1 MRSSARL
8 GRVQVICFCAVCVLE
23 VLRTPPES
31 AFMKTIGV
39 ITGIS
44 YVSGIDYYKGINE
57 RIAKLLPDGAVM
69 PHNSE
74 MVMVSVDCDVY
85 VRYLKD
91 NDTSGVQEYLAQA
104 AHKLDLV
111 GVDFIVIAS
120 NTAHIC
126 YSYLRERFPKRPILH
141 IVDCVAKVLPKGKVG
156 LLGTEPTMR
165 EGSWIRELLWFIS
178 ERLALHGFE
187 VVVPAKEED
196 RQRCYDIICREL
208 SFEIFSDASR
218 NFFAEMAVE
227 LYQCGADAGVIL
239 GCTEIELL
247 LRQSDVPDVPLHR
260 SAELHIEAAARIQA
274 GADQL
279 EDYDPQVIEA
289 KT

>member
-8 GRVQVICFCAVCVLE
+8 GRVHVICFCAVCVLE
-23 VLRTPPES
+23 VLTGAS

-74 MVMVSVDCDVY
+74 MIMVSVDCDVY

-104 AHKLDLV
+104 AQKLDLV

-126 YSYLRERFPKRPILH
+126 YSYLRQRFPERPILH
-141 IVDCVAKVLPKGKVG
+141 IVDCVAKVLPKGPKGKKVG

-165 EGSWIRELLWFIS
+165 ENSWIR

-196 RQRCYDIICREL
+196 RQRCYDIICQEL

-227 LYQCGADAGVIL
+227 LSRRGADAGVIL

-279 EDYDPQVIEA
+279 EDYDPQQVGEA

>member
-1 MRSSARL
+1 MRSRARL

-23 VLRTPPES
+23 VLQTGDS

-104 AHKLDLV
+104 AQKLDLV

-126 YSYLRERFPKRPILH
+126 YSYLRKRFPERPILH
-141 IVDCVAKVLPKGKVG
+141 IVDCVAKVLPKGKKVG

-165 EGSWIRELLWFIS
+165 EGSWIRE
-178 ERLALHGFE
+178 RLALHGFE
-187 VVVPAKEED
+187 VVVPAREED
-196 RQRCYDIICREL
+196 RHRCYDIICHEL
-208 SFEIFSDASR
+208 SFDIFSDASR
-218 NFFAEMAVE
+218 NFFADMAVE
-227 LYQCGADAGVIL
+227 LYTQCGADAGVIL

-279 EDYDPQVIEA
+279 EDYDPQVSEA
-289 KT
+289 KS